1 MEEKNRYGK
10 GGVMR
15 SLKFRA
21 WDENIKELVSF
32 IAIGLLF
39 GIALAIG
46 LWDK

>member
-1 MEEKNRYGK
+1 MREFIK
-10 GGVMR
+10 G
-15 SLKFRA
+15 
-21 WDENIKELVSF
+21 LVSC

>member
-1 MEEKNRYGK
+1 MSEFIK
-10 GGVMR
+10 G
-15 SLKFRA
+15 
-21 WDENIKELVSF
+21 LVSF